1 MLEGENQAAVLDVQE
16 LFSWQDQS
24 VQLAVPFRRLIVRE
38 TLVHATLS
46 QKRAKKR
53 KITRSHFFLF
63 NDILVGMLC

>member
-1 MLEGENQAAVLDVQE
+1 M
-16 LFSWQDQS
+16 
-24 VQLAVPFRRLIVRE
+24 QLAVPFRRLIVRE